1 MQSRI
6 LIVII
11 LFISFITL
19 PLHAKHRVLIQ
30 GNGKLALVEEDGSI
44 SWSKDWGGIHDIHYL
59 KKSNTVMLQRQ
70 MRQVVELD
78 LETGKEL
85 WKYDSSTANGNE
97 GKRIEVHAFQP
108 LANGNVMIAESVAAR
123 IIEVNRD
130 FKLLKKIKLVVDNPN
145 PHRDTRLARKIEN
158 GNYLA
163 CHEADG
169 TLREYDGD
177 TGEVV
182 WEYTVPLF
190 NKDRKGGHGP
200 EAFGNQLFSA
210 VRLKNGNTLIGTGN
224 GHSVIEVT
232 PEKEVVWQIHQ
243 DDLPGIRLAWVTTL
257 EVLKNGNVV
266 IGNCHAG
273 PGQPLLVEV
282 NRKTKEVVWT
292 LDMFDTFGNSV
303 PNSVLI
309 DQAGRSRR

>member
-1 MQSRI
+1 M
-6 LIVII
+6 
-11 LFISFITL
+11 
-19 PLHAKHRVLIQ
+19 
-30 GNGKLALVEEDGSI
+30 
-44 SWSKDWGGIHDIHYL
+44 
-59 KKSNTVMLQRQ
+59 
-70 MRQVVELD
+70 
-78 LETGKEL
+78 ETK
-85 WKYDSSTANGNE
+85 ANGL
-97 GKRIEVHAFQP
+97 KHAFQP
-108 LANGNVMIAESVAAR
+108 LANGNVMTLNRSQR

-130 FKLLKKIKLVVDNPN
+130 VKLLKEIELVVDNPN

-190 NKDRKGGHGP
+190 NKERKGGHGP

-232 PEKEVVWQIHQ
+232 PEKDVVWQIHQ
-243 DDLPGIRLAWVTTL
+243 DDLPGIRLAGDHTRGAK
-257 EVLKNGNVV
+257 ERQRGD
-266 IGNCHAG
+266 
-273 PGQPLLVEV
+273 
-282 NRKTKEVVWT
+282 RK
-292 LDMFDTFGNSV
+292 L
-303 PNSVLI
+303 
-309 DQAGRSRR
+309 